1 MADRVNITNDGM
13 GFSTMSYKC
22 LYCGVDFKLN
32 ETHDCMQGI
41 VSRVAKLEEHIA
53 RDNEE
58 RAKFNEWWDK
68 RHSPKAIVDEWKRN
82 VEEVAEWK
90 RKASE

>member
-22 LYCGVDFKLN
+22 AYCGVDFKLN